1 MIDGNEEV
9 VDCVGKR
16 RREKKGG
23 GGGGARPLSVVEKEF
38 SKYFPRIKSFTTY
51 DL

>member
-1 MIDGNEEV
+1 MGMRRWWIAW
-9 VDCVGKR
+9 GKGG
-16 RREKKGG
+16 EKKGG

-38 SKYFPRIKSFTTY
+38 FKYFPRIKSFTTY